1 MAQQKRRNI
10 VAELGRP
17 ETAAETAARKAE
29 GTRLYKSR
37 KTVNN
42 LVFSLLVT
50 VGLVF
55 VIYLLVPRG
64 VGDFADRSVD
74 VAKAAESAGASYTL
88 AVPAV
93 PDTWKAKQATLTVD
107 SGVTFWQILYT
118 TENEAFASVVQ
129 AYTPDGEP
137 VPAKWIAGKLED
149 QSPTGTEQLGGI
161 DWKVYDHQDRKADK
175 VNVRFGLEGAVGT
188 NTLLVYGTDD
198 ASTIRVLATQV
209 GESLADF
216 EQLGSTGAA
225 PGSAGAPAGS
235 EGSA

>member
-1 MAQQKRRNI
+1 MAKQKRRNI

-64 VGDFADRSVD
+64 VGDYADRSVD
-74 VAKAAESAGASYTL
+74 VAQAAEAAGASYTL
-88 AVPAV
+88 AVPDV

-107 SGVTFWQILYT
+107 SGVTYWQIHYT
-118 TENEAFASVVQ
+118 TENEAYASVVQ
-129 AYTPDGEP
+129 AYTPDGDP
-137 VPAKWIAGKLED
+137 VSAKWIAGKFED
-149 QSPTGTEQLGGI
+149 QPPTGTEQLGGI
-161 DWKVYDHQDRKADK
+161 DWNVYDHQDRKADK
-175 VNVRFGLEGAVGT
+175 VNMRFGLEGAVGT
-188 NTLLVYGTDD
+188 NSVLVYGTDD

-209 GESLADF
+209 SESLSDF
-216 EQLGSTGAA
+216 EQLGSVSGA
-225 PGSAGAPAGS
+225 AGS